1 MDLIHLYQRWIIGR
15 LYLIYIILTKKQ
27 VKFYS
32 KKRTY
37 SFKIIGCVFWS
48 RYLNE
53 YLFSIKKYDIV

>member
-1 MDLIHLYQRWIIGR
+1 MPKVDYRQIISNIYHLNK
-15 LYLIYIILTKKQ
+15 KKQ

-53 YLFSIKKYDIV
+53 YLFSIKKFDIV